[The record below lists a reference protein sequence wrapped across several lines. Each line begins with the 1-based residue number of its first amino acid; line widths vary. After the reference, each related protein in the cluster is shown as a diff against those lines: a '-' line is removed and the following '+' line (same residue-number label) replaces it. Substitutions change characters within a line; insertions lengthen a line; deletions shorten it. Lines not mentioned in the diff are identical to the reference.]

1 MVFINMIKI
10 RAATINDAEKI
21 AKDNLLLTVESENL
35 KINYETTLKAVKSII
50 KDKSKGFLIVAE
62 ENNDI
67 VGHLMITYEWS
78 DWRNKNIWWIQS
90 VYVDKKHRK
99 QGVFTKMLD
108 HIKNM
113 ASENNVDIIRLYA
126 HEDNKNAIK
135 AYEKTNMIKKPYV
148 IYEISS
154 N

>member
-1 MVFINMIKI
+1 MIKI

-21 AKDNLLLTVESENL
+21 AKDNLLLTIESEKL
-35 KINYETTLKAVKSII
+35 KIDYKKTLNAVKSILT
-50 KDKSKGFLIVAE
+50 DESKGFLIVAE
-62 ENNDI
+62 KNKDI

-78 DWRNKNIWWIQS
+78 DWQNKNMWWIQS
-90 VYVDKKHRK
+90 VYVDKNHRK
-99 QGVFTKMLD
+99 QGIFSEMVE

-113 ASENNVDIIRLYA
+113 ALKNNVDLIRLYA
-126 HEDNKNAIK
+126 HEENMNAIK

-154 N
+154 KQ